1 MGAAI
6 DVGLLLSPDQYRAEV
21 KGRGC
26 GFLEAGVKLTCQAA
40 GWTPCLGEQAEQFAA
55 FLTLAALEQCDGY
68 IAADWRTALAA
79 LPREA
84 LQESAQ
90 TLAQALESAGD
101 QREEY
106 WKNRIQPFW
115 HEVWPKS
122 GDLATPRMAEFLA
135 RMCIAAGS
143 RFPEALETVS
153 AWLKPVEHY
162 AYLVHRLN
170 ESELCRR
177 YPAEALS
184 LLTAVVS
191 ELPWPSLT
199 LGKCLQAIE
208 VARPDLASD
217 GGYKRLR
224 ELYRRHEA

>member
-1 MGAAI
+1 M
-6 DVGLLLSPDQYRAEV
+6 
-21 KGRGC
+21 
-26 GFLEAGVKLTCQAA
+26 KLTCQAA

-208 VARPDLASD
+208 VARPDLASE